1 MSTSKA
7 TKKAPLTNRKAATK
21 KGEDEVSSSKMF
33 RIPVHLIDVEDGF
46 NNRLDYGSEKFDEL
60 RNSIRENGVQEPI
73 RVIPHPKQKGRYL
86 LREGHR
92 RMKAVELLKKAGEEI
107 RKVPAMIAS
116 KETPEESLLRMVSSN
131 GGKPFE
137 NIELG
142 LTFEKLVNFGW
153 AIKDIAKKTGYNEN
167 KVYFC
172 LSLTKVPKKYHKM
185 MADGSIQDSLVV
197 KVFRHHKEDPT
208 KAEKELDK
216 SIQNAAKA
224 HEKKVKAVTKEAAA
238 KGIKVKKT
246 DVGKTKITAK
256 HLSPKSAVANP
267 LQKIEEAIITA
278 EKKPDVYDQKK
289 VLLLNTIYQCV
300 TNKGTANEIL
310 EILKLRK

>member
-1 MSTSKA
+1 MSTPQA
-7 TKKAPLTNRKAATK
+7 TTSNRKKAQK
-21 KGEDEVSSSKMF
+21 KGEDELSTSKLF
-33 RIPVHLIDVEDGF
+33 HIPVHLIEVEDGF
-46 NNRLDYGSEKFDEL
+46 NNRLDYGSEKFEEL
-60 RNSIRENGVQEPI
+60 RDNIKENGVKEPI
-73 RVIPHPKQKGRYL
+73 RVIPHPTSKGRYI

-92 RMKAVELLKKAGEEI
+92 RMRAVELLLKAGEAI
-107 RKVPAMIAS
+107 KKVPAIIAS
-116 KETPEESLLRMVSSN
+116 KETPEDSLLRMVSSN
-131 GGKPFE
+131 NGKPFE

-153 AIKDIAKKTGYNEN
+153 SVKDISKKTGYKEN

-172 LSLTKVPKKYHKM
+172 LSLTKLPKKYHKM

-197 KVFRHHKEDPT
+197 NVFRHYKDDPE

-216 SIQNAAKA
+216 SIKNATKE
-224 HEKKVKAVTKEAAA
+224 HEQKVKTTIKEAEA
-238 KGIKVKKT
+238 KGAKIKKSEIK
-246 DVGKTKITAK
+246 KTKITAK

-300 TNKGTANEIL
+300 THKGTANEIL
-310 EILKLRK
+310 EILKLKK